1 MALMLD
7 ESAVQALIRGGLPVA
22 ERIGLLVEAV
32 REHYARVRLPFDASM
47 LRPGGVLSGPVQ
59 FTAVDAAMY
68 ALVLSHLGPELM
80 AVTSDVNIR
89 FLAKA
94 APGDVLAEAEL
105 LKLGRR
111 QLVMQVRVTSSADPS
126 RVVAQ
131 ATGTYVRP

>member
-7 ESAVQALIRGGLPVA
+7 ASQVQALIRGGLPSA
-22 ERIGLLVEAV
+22 ERSGLVVEAV
-32 REHYARVRLPFDASM
+32 RENQARIRLPYHDSM

-80 AVTSDVNIR
+80 AVTSDINIR
-89 FLAKA
+89 FLSKA

-111 QLVMQVRVTSSADPS
+111 QLVMQVQVMSSADPT

-131 ATGTYVRP
+131 ASGTYVRP